1 MCSRET
7 PGENKF
13 AAIRVNEDN
22 WELKTCPMCGPELT
36 VTPGGPQLCAFMSRH
51 KVYWSVSDD
60 RVTGF
65 TGHAATPANENDE
78 IYPTAIANRRGEVLF
93 AWQVGPMSTTGTATV
108 KWACYTLDGRFT
120 GRAGS
125 CRHDHLGHEAGR
137 LRWCRRPVLH
147 RDHGPVP
154 VMPVSEDEGRTWQVS
169 QCWFRYAGLT
179 DATSRRSYPHDA
191 HSLDLSLPDRR
202 AAGADSLRSPNSTR
216 QAARA
221 SG

>member
-1 MCSRET
+1 
-7 PGENKF
+7 
-13 AAIRVNEDN
+13 
-22 WELKTCPMCGPELT
+22 MCGPELT

-120 GRAGS
+120 GLQGVV
-125 CRHDHLGHEAGR
+125 G
-137 LRWCRRPVLH
+137 
-147 RDHGPVP
+147 
-154 VMPVSEDEGRTWQVS
+154 T
-169 QCWFRYAGLT
+169 T
-179 DATSRRSYPHDA
+179 TSGTKPA
-191 HSLDLSLPDRR
+191 
-202 AAGADSLRSPNSTR
+202 AFAGADDQFYIVTTARSP
-216 QAARA
+216 
-221 SG
+221 